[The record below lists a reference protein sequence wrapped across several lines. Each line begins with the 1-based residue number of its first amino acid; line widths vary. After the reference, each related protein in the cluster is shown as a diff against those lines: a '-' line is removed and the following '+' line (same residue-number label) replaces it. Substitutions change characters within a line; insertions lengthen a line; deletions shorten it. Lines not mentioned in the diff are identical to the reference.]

1 MFCKV
6 QTDEAKKLAGLLTQ
20 QTPLSDIAAIG
31 FYVAGQK
38 YAFTRGEVD
47 DEEGGPAFLQGRCK
61 EEGKSSQGIIV
72 YATGQALIFGVHDPA
87 YSNGA
92 SFGQVNTQIA
102 RLAEYMLESG
112 F

>member
-1 MFCKV
+1 MSQV
-6 QTDEAKKLAGLLTQ
+6 QPDEVKKLASLLSQ
-20 QTPLSDIAAIG
+20 QTPLSDVAATG
-31 FYVAGQK
+31 FHVAGQK

-47 DEEGGPAFLQGRCK
+47 DEEGGPAFMQGRCK
-61 EEGKSSQGIIV
+61 EDGKSSQGVII
-72 YATGQALIFGVHDPA
+72 YGTGQAIIIGVHDPA

>member
-1 MFCKV
+1 MA
-6 QTDEAKKLAGLLTQ
+6 DLLTSK
-20 QTPLSDIAAIG
+20 TPFSDVSAIG
-31 FYVAGQK
+31 FFVAGQK

-47 DEEGGPAFLQGRCK
+47 DDEGGPSFIQGRCK
-61 EEGKSSQGIIV
+61 EEGKSSQGLIVYCTTTAIIV
-72 YATGQALIFGVHDPA
+72 GVHDSA

-112 F
+112 V

>member
-1 MFCKV
+1 M
-6 QTDEAKKLAGLLTQ
+6 
-20 QTPLSDIAAIG
+20 
-31 FYVAGQK
+31 AGQK

-47 DEEGGPAFLQGRCK
+47 DEEGGPSFIQGRCK
-61 EEGKSSQGIIV
+61 EEGKSSQGLIIFG
-72 YATGQALIFGVHDPA
+72 TGQAVIIGVHDPA

-102 RLAEYMLESG
+102 RVAEYMLESG